1 MKKNKYNKGKA
12 PSKQHQTKG
21 FQPKKPQGNPALN
34 PLLVAQAKM
43 LNTVHQQEIEKL
55 KADFAR
61 QLTVNEILNR
71 AKSNLLLQFAE
82 DACLMATADVRGLG
96 PANAEALRTLF
107 REYINE
113 MSTLIADDEDKEC
126 VYGRAKIDQRLAQIE
141 GKENARPWE
150 ARTAWCVKPVE
161 ELNNEKSNQ
170 SESNPAEVS

>member
-12 PSKQHQTKG
+12 PSKQHQPKG
-21 FQPKKPQGNPALN
+21 FQPKKPQGDPALN
-34 PLLVAQAKM
+34 PLLIAQAKM
-43 LNTVHQQEIEKL
+43 LNSVHQQEIEKL
-55 KADFAR
+55 KEAFAK
-61 QLTVNEILNR
+61 QLSVNEVLNR

-96 PANAEALRTLF
+96 PSNAENLRVLF

-113 MSTLIADDEDKEC
+113 MSTLIADDEDKEA

-141 GKENARPWE
+141 GKDKARPWDE
-150 ARTAWCVKPVE
+150 RTAWCIVPVE
-161 ELNNEKSNQ
+161 ELKNEKSNQ